1 MGLLDFL
8 RGPNINEGVEE
19 FKATEGA
26 FLIDVREVDEYKS
39 GHIPGSKNMPLSRID
54 NIKNIV
60 KDKNAKVFLYCLSG
74 SRSSQ
79 AAGYMKHLGYS
90 DVTNIGGIGRYTGP
104 LE

>member
-8 RGPNINEGVEE
+8 RGPNINEGVEA
-19 FKATEGA
+19 FKASEGA
-26 FLIDVREVDEYKS
+26 YLIDVREVDEYKS

-54 NIKNIV
+54 NIKDIV
-60 KDKNAKVFLYCLSG
+60 KDRNAKVFVYCLSG
-74 SRSSQ
+74 ARSSQ

>member
-8 RGPNINEGVEE
+8 RGPNINEGVEA
-19 FKATEGA
+19 FKASEGA
-26 FLIDVREVDEYKS
+26 YLIDVREVDEYKS

-54 NIKNIV
+54 NIKDIV
-60 KDKNAKVFLYCLSG
+60 KDRNAKVFVYCLSG
-74 SRSSQ
+74 ARSSQ
-79 AAGYMKHLGYS
+79 ATGYMKHLGYS